1 MEVNKLL
8 YTMTRGYM
16 ERHATITGKIV
27 YEKDGIRQEK
37 EFTSVVRNLDNL

>member
-1 MEVNKLL
+1 MTKGWGENK
-8 YTMTRGYM
+8 
-16 ERHATITGKIV
+16 ATITGKIV